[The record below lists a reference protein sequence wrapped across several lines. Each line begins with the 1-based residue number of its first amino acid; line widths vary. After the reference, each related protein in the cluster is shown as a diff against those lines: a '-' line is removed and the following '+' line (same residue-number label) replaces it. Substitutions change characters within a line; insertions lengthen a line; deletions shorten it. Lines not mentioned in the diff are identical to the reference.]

1 MDEQHQKNRKV
12 YTLLDITRSLQ
23 SVIRKNYTGQYW
35 IKAEIA
41 RLNFYP
47 KSGHCYPDLVH
58 KVKGKIQA
66 EMRSIIWKSDYRR
79 LSKQFR
85 EVVKE
90 ELKDGMNILF
100 KATVNFHQKYGL
112 SLNIIEI
119 EPSFTL
125 GEMAREKAETIHK
138 LKADGVY
145 DHNKKIPFPILP
157 KRIAVISVETS
168 KGYSDFLNVLDN
180 NRWGFSYS
188 HYLFPAL
195 LQGDRA
201 IQSISR
207 QLHQIGKV
215 REHFDIVAIIRGGG
229 GDVGLNSYDDYHLAK
244 QVALFPLPV
253 LTGIGHSTNETVVEM
268 VAHSNKITPTDLAY
282 FLVDAFYKLT
292 LKIEQFSQRLSVKT
306 HNIISAEHNRLE
318 RYQKAL
324 QTGISYYSKSQR
336 YLLDAHLQ
344 TIGKEA
350 KKRIDSEERQLEEF
364 TVTMQS
370 MIKQSIDKEH
380 QKLAGHSRMLEIF
393 SKQRVNESKN
403 QLESLKSKHRL
414 LDPQN
419 VMKRG
424 YSISTINGDS
434 ITTSRRLSVGDQI
447 KTYLYEGSFESEIKS
462 VNYGNKQQHDLPG
475 SN

>member
-1 MDEQHQKNRKV
+1 MDEQLQKNRKV

-66 EMRSIIWKSDYRR
+66 EMRSIIWKSDFRR
-79 LSKQFR
+79 LSKQFKD
-85 EVVKE
+85 VVKAD
-90 ELKDGMNILF
+90 LKDGMTILF

-125 GEMAREKAETIHK
+125 GEMAREKAETIRK
-138 LKADGVY
+138 LKQEGVY
-145 DHNKKIPFPILP
+145 YQNKKIPFPVLP

-201 IQSISR
+201 VQSIAR
-207 QLHQIGKV
+207 QLHQIKKV
-215 REHFDIVAIIRGGG
+215 KDHFDIVAIIRGGG

-268 VAHSNKITPTDLAY
+268 IAHANKITPTDLAY
-282 FLVDAFYKLT
+282 FLVDSFYKISLN
-292 LKIEQFSQRLSVKT
+292 IERFSQRLSVKT
-306 HNIISAEHNRLE
+306 QNIISAENNRLK
-318 RYQKAL
+318 RYQKAV
-324 QTGISYYSKSQR
+324 QTGVSYYSKTHRNVLNAFS
-336 YLLDAHLQ
+336 Q

-350 KKRIDSEERQLEEF
+350 IRRIGSEEKQLKEF
-364 TVTMQS
+364 TLALQS
-370 MIKQSIDKEH
+370 AIKQSIAKENQRLNGH
-380 QKLAGHSRMLEIF
+380 TKLLDVFSRQK
-393 SKQRVNESKN
+393 VNDSKN
-403 QLESLKSKHRL
+403 HLASLKSKHHL

-424 YSISTINGDS
+424 YSISTINGES
-434 ITTSRRLSVGDQI
+434 ITNSRQLTAGDQI

-475 SN
+475 SH